1 MDHSL
6 DPLSRGPLPSGLPT
20 VGGVLRMEYA
30 IRAPGP
36 RNPNP
41 FRPQDLWGRTATGIR
56 DAVGHHDDVTRQ
68 NTAHRNDQAREEEE
82 LIIAPAS
89 SESRPQGAGFFA
101 FFYLFF
107 TLHVLR
113 STIHAPC
120 STLYAPRSTSLSLF
134 ALFCVGFFIK
144 FYSFSILFRL
154 SSKVSSSKIQNI
166 GPCTG

>member
-56 DAVGHHDDVTRQ
+56 NAVGHHDDVTRQ
-68 NTAHRNDQAREEEE
+68 NTAHRNDQAREEEGLTIE
-82 LIIAPAS
+82 QTPNESRLTGAAFSLLII
-89 SESRPQGAGFFA
+89 FF
-101 FFYLFF
+101 FMIF
-107 TLHVLR
+107 TL
-113 STIHAPC
+113 
-120 STLYAPRSTSLSLF
+120 YNFSLSLF
-134 ALFCVGFFIK
+134 ALFCVSFFI
-144 FYSFSILFRL
+144 FFININIL
-154 SSKVSSSKIQNI
+154 
-166 GPCTG
+166 T